1 MAWLA
6 DSPPLATACVPEG
19 MTTNIAADAPISVP
33 NIPESGKGSSMTWLA
48 TWTENLIGDYKY
60 VFFRLAAFAEKYVV
74 QVRKVT

>member
-1 MAWLA
+1 
-6 DSPPLATACVPEG
+6 
-19 MTTNIAADAPISVP
+19 
-33 NIPESGKGSSMTWLA
+33 MTWLA